1 MSVDITTT
9 LSGISAANERLRAAA
24 SNIASLVDANA
35 TRTLANVSTVRGG
48 GVRADL
54 VQTKDPIHATNE
66 VVAQQ
71 AAAYDY
77 VANLKMLQTEVRA
90 EGTILDIHA

>member
-35 TRTLANVSTVRGG
+35 TRTQANLSTVKGG

-54 VQTKDPIHATNE
+54 VKTKDPIQANNE

-71 AAAYDY
+71 AAVYDY
-77 VANLKMLQTEVRA
+77 VANLKMLQTQVRA